1 MKTFRATSGPFA
13 ERPYYELGEI
23 ERICTEELHEAGL
36 YPSRPEPV
44 RVERFIEKRFHVSPT
59 YEDLPR
65 GVLGYT
71 RFDRDGVEAIVVSRA
86 LSEEG
91 SRTAE
96 RRINTT
102 LAHEGGG
109 HGLLHAHLFIL
120 GADASSLFEG
130 DTDIASARILCRDDA
145 AAEDAQ
151 AARRVYR
158 GRWWEFQ
165 ANQAMGA
172 LLLPRKLVEQC
183 LEGVLERRGALGQ
196 PVLPGARRGKAVALA
211 ADVFDVNPV
220 VARIRLDE
228 LYPGHEERQLT
239 L

>member
-1 MKTFRATSGPFA
+1 MKTYRATSGPFA
-13 ERPYYELGEI
+13 ERPFYALKEI
-23 ERICTEELHEAGL
+23 ERICTEELLGVGL

-44 RVERFIEKRFHVSPT
+44 RVERFIEKRFHVSPA
-59 YEDLPR
+59 YEELPT

-71 RFDRDGVEAIVVSRA
+71 RFNRDGVESIVVSRA
-86 LSEEG
+86 LCEEG
-91 SRTAE
+91 SRAAE

-109 HGLLHAHLFIL
+109 HGLLHSHLFVL
-120 GADASSLFEG
+120 GADARSLFEK
-130 DTDIASARILCRDDA
+130 DADIEVSRIMCRDSA
-145 AAEDAQ
+145 AAADHEVR
-151 AARRVYR
+151 RRVYD

-172 LLLPRKLVEQC
+172 LLLPRKLVEHC
-183 LEGVLERRGALGQ
+183 LEGVVQRRGVLDH
-196 PVLPGARRGKAVALA
+196 PVLPAARREKAVTLV

-220 VARIRLDE
+220 AARIRLGE
-228 LYPGHEERQLT
+228 IYPEHQERQLT

>member
-1 MKTFRATSGPFA
+1 MRSYRATSGPFA
-13 ERPYYELGEI
+13 ERPFYELKEI
-23 ERICTEELHEAGL
+23 ERICTDELHGVGL

-44 RVERFIEKRFHVSPT
+44 RVERFIEKHFHVSPT
-59 YEDLPR
+59 YEELPH

-71 RFDRDGVEAIVVSRA
+71 RFNRDGVEAIVVSCA
-86 LSEEG
+86 LCEKS
-91 SRTAE
+91 SRTAD

-109 HGLLHAHLFIL
+109 HGLLHAHLFVL
-120 GADASSLFEG
+120 GGDTRSLFEG
-130 DTDIASARILCRDDA
+130 DADIGSARILCRDDA
-145 AAEDAQ
+145 PTEDGQ
-151 AARRVYR
+151 AGRRTYR

-183 LEGVLERRGALGQ
+183 LQGIMSRSGALGH
-196 PVLPGARRGKAVALA
+196 PVLPGARREAAVSLV

-220 VARIRLDE
+220 VARIRLGE
-228 LYPGHEERQLT
+228 LHPEHEERQLT